1 VPRDFPLFDNQRPTL
16 TVGCYFA
23 LEALSFGSTFMR
35 YLDKFGIPITV
46 YQPNERRG
54 GLLWGLRQAK
64 EDLFVSRHVIAR
76 LFWRDFIAQFRQ
88 KILGYFWA
96 LLSPLLGIISF
107 IFLFFIGVLQPGQGE
122 IPYTLYVLVGSMI
135 WGCLPGSM
143 GAVSGG
149 LQAQADLIMRTRIP
163 KLALAVSSLANL
175 MYGIMISMVTMA
187 ILFLVIGTPPSWW
200 FLAYPILIFPMLLL
214 GTAAGLV
221 LSVLGPIARDLT
233 PLVSQALALVMYVTP
248 VIYVYTTI
256 QNSVVRTM
264 IEWNPI
270 TYLVDV
276 PRSLIC
282 LGRADNI
289 DIYVMVSA
297 GTVLLVTFGLR
308 VFYLLEDLVA
318 ERL

>member
-1 VPRDFPLFDNQRPTL
+1 
-16 TVGCYFA
+16 
-23 LEALSFGSTFMR
+23 MR
-35 YLDKFGIPITV
+35 YVEKDGTPVTV

-54 GLLWGLRQAK
+54 GLIWGLHQAS
-64 EDLFVSRHVIAR
+64 EDIAESRHVIAR

-96 LLSPLLGIISF
+96 LLGPLLGIVSF
-107 IFLFFIGVLQPGQGE
+107 LFLFFIGVLRPGEGE
-122 IPYTLYVLVGSMI
+122 IPYTLYVLVGSTI
-135 WGCLPGSM
+135 WGCLPGAM

-163 KLALAVSSLANL
+163 KLALAVSSLAGL
-175 MYGIMISMVTMA
+175 LYGIVISMVTMA
-187 ILFLVIGTPPSWW
+187 ILFLVMGVTPSWW
-200 FLAYPILIFPMLLL
+200 FLAYPLLILPMVLL

-221 LSVLGPIARDLT
+221 LSVLGPIARDLV
-233 PLVSQALALVMYVTP
+233 PLATQVLAFVMYITP
-248 VIYVYTTI
+248 VIYVQSSI
-256 QNSVVRTM
+256 QNPFVKTL
-264 IEWNPI
+264 IEWNLI

-282 LGRADNI
+282 LGRTENMETYLWAG
-289 DIYVMVSA
+289 V
-297 GTVLLVTFGLR
+297 GTVALITIGLR

>member
-1 VPRDFPLFDNQRPTL
+1 
-16 TVGCYFA
+16 
-23 LEALSFGSTFMR
+23 MR
-35 YLDKFGIPITV
+35 YIEKDGTPVTV

-54 GLLWGLRQAK
+54 GLVWGLLQAR
-64 EDLFVSRHVIAR
+64 EDIVASRHVIAR

-107 IFLFFIGVLQPGQGE
+107 LFLFFIGVLRPGEGE
-122 IPYTLYVLVGSMI
+122 IPYTLYVLMGSTI
-135 WGCLPGSM
+135 WGCLPGAM

-163 KLALAVSSLANL
+163 KLALAVSSLAGL
-175 MYGIMISMVTMA
+175 VYGLAISMVTMT
-187 ILFLVIGTPPSWW
+187 IVFLFMGVTPSWW
-200 FLAYPILIFPMLLL
+200 FLAYPLLVLPMVLL

-221 LSVLGPIARDLT
+221 LSVLGPIARDLI
-233 PLVSQALALVMYVTP
+233 PLATQALAFVMYLTP
-248 VIYVYTTI
+248 VIYVHSSI
-256 QNSVVRTM
+256 QNPTVKTI

-270 TYLVDV
+270 TYLVDI

-289 DIYVMVSA
+289 DTFLWVAV
-297 GTVLLVTFGLR
+297 GTVILVTVGLR
-308 VFYLLEDLVA
+308 IFYLLEDLVA

>member
-1 VPRDFPLFDNQRPTL
+1 
-16 TVGCYFA
+16 
-23 LEALSFGSTFMR
+23 MR
-35 YLDKFGIPITV
+35 YVEKDGTPVTV

-54 GLLWGLRQAK
+54 GLIWGLQQAS
-64 EDLFVSRHVIAR
+64 EDIAASRHVIAR

-96 LLSPLLGIISF
+96 LLSPLLGILSF
-107 IFLFFIGVLQPGQGE
+107 LFLFFIGVLKPGEGE
-122 IPYTLYVLVGSMI
+122 IPYTLYVLVGSTI
-135 WGCLPGSM
+135 WGCLPGAM

-163 KLALAVSSLANL
+163 KLALAVSSLAGL
-175 MYGIMISMVTMA
+175 LYGIVISMVTMA
-187 ILFLVIGTPPSWW
+187 VVFLFMGVTPSWW
-200 FLAYPILIFPMLLL
+200 FLAYPLLILPIVLL

-221 LSVLGPIARDLT
+221 LSVLGPIARDLV
-233 PLVSQALALVMYVTP
+233 PLATQALAFVMYVTP
-248 VIYVYTTI
+248 VIYVQSSI
-256 QNSVVRTM
+256 QNPFVKTL

-282 LGRADNI
+282 LGQTENMDTFLWAGI
-289 DIYVMVSA
+289 
-297 GTVLLVTFGLR
+297 GTVVLITIGLR